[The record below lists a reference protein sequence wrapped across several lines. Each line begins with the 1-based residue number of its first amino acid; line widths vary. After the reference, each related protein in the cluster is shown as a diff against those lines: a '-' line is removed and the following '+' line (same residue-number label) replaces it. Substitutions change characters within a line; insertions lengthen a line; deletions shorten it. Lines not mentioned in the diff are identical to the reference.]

1 MPDELLEDLH
11 YLHQAIEQVFW
22 AIACNDP
29 DAIAQTQHDALALI
43 ETLAVLHC
51 QIVNKVIRNRRNLNR
66 KMGVREIS
74 VPLNYEGLWLVTKP
88 KSL

>member
-11 YLHQAIEQVFW
+11 DLHQAIEQVFW
-22 AIACNDP
+22 EIACDDP
-29 DAIAQTQHDALALI
+29 DAISQAQRDALALI

-51 QIVNKVIRNRRNLNR
+51 QIVNTVIRDRRNLNR
-66 KMGVREIS
+66 KMGIREIS

-88 KSL
+88 RNL